1 MWLYPTAEA
10 HQQVGLLPSY
20 PMPLS
25 SSKDRTAVY
34 HIQLMPKKKTVIKML
49 RGVGS
54 STFRPHEAKKDCVIS
69 ASLNL
74 FLIKLM

>member
-34 HIQLMPKKKTVIKML
+34 HIQLVQKKTVIKML